1 MAAKQWYSIEI
12 ECIKF
17 NPSCTLKVGEK
28 SVVSKVKSYGLAYN
42 VAQFLESVYNKEYFQ
57 ITIK

>member
-1 MAAKQWYSIEI
+1 MSNKIWYSIEI

-17 NPSCTLKVGEK
+17 NPFCTLLVGEK
-28 SVVSKVKSYGLAYN
+28 SIVCKVKSYGLAYN
-42 VAQFLESVYNKEYFQ
+42 IAQFLESVYNKEYFT